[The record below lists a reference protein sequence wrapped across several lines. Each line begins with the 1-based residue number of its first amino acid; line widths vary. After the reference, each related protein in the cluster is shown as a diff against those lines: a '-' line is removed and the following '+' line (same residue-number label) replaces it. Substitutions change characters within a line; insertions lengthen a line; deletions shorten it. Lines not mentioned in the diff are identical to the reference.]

1 MTRAKKKT
9 KKPGSILLSRHRGLR
24 ADGPSVVASRA
35 LSNTSSLS
43 SKVGRTLIRNHH
55 TLQKRLSQAL
65 SKNDTESA
73 NSIRAEIEANGGI
86 ERYQQASVCGQDSQ
100 RGGDSSK
107 VLIDWLREAIRSS
120 PNKKITNK
128 RLPLLEVGALS
139 PDNACSRSNLFDVT
153 RIDLNSRNPSIETQ
167 DFMDRPIPTTD
178 GERFEII
185 SLSLVLNYVSLPAA
199 RGEMLERTTEFLRH
213 TSLEGEEEEQQQG
226 SRVTELFPS
235 LFLVL
240 PAPCVTNSRYLDEK
254 RLEEMMGNLGYR
266 LARRKHSA
274 KLIYQLWQH
283 VGKIQSSGRQREFS
297 KKEEVNP
304 GRTRNNFAILFR

>member
-1 MTRAKKKT
+1 MTRVRKKT
-9 KKPGSILLSRHRGLR
+9 KKTGSILLSRHRGLR
-24 ADGPSVVASRA
+24 GGGPSVKASRVF
-35 LSNTSSLS
+35 SNTSSLS
-43 SKVGRTLIRNHH
+43 SKVGRTLIRSHH

-65 SKNDTESA
+65 SKNDTETA

-86 ERYQQASVCGQDSQ
+86 ERYQQASVCGQDNQ

-107 VLIDWLREAIRSS
+107 VLIDWLRETIRSS
-120 PNKKITNK
+120 PNKKVTNK
-128 RLPLLEVGALS
+128 KLRLLEVGALS
-139 PDNACSRSNLFDVT
+139 PDNACSRSSLFDVT
-153 RIDLNSRNPSIETQ
+153 RIDLNSRDPSIEAQ

-178 GERFEII
+178 EERFDII

-199 RGEMLERTTEFLRH
+199 RGGMLGRTTEFLRH
-213 TSLEGEEEEQQQG
+213 TSLEGEEGKGQE
-226 SRVTELFPS
+226 SRLTELFPS

-266 LARRKHSA
+266 LARRKLSA
-274 KLIYQLWQH
+274 KLIYQLWRH
-283 VGKIQSSGRQREFS
+283 VGKAQSSGRQKEFNR
-297 KKEEVNP
+297 KEEVNP